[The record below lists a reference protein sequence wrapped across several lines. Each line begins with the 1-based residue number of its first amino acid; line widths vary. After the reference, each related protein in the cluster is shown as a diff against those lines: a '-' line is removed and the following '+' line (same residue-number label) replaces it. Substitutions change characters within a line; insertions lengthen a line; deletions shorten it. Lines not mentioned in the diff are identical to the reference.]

1 MCRKKRQQ
9 EIPCRRDSTNCDIL
23 RHRGHGERV
32 ALLGVGQ
39 GGDAAGEGG
48 LVDDALGDGIG
59 HVDLV
64 PVAADVDLVPGVV
77 AAAGVALG
85 EGAGDV
91 LAAAHG
97 GEEGREVV
105 ADALVAVQ
113 GGGGVGDVL
122 ADLAGGDVVSELG
135 VVGVVTGDVVVNR
148 GDLVHVGLGVLAE
161 RGGLLAHIVTGGEL
175 HIGRG
180 DEVRGVGVFDL
191 GVDLLAGHDAVGR
204 AGDVLAEGDGVGAVA
219 LLEGED
225 GVLAA
230 RAVFVRRLFVTVLDA
245 DLQFGIGGI
254 VDGDETILGIRG
266 VNGGAIGSAGVHNR
280 EHGHDNKHCEHSAGM
295 TKQPF
300 HTAISF
306 R

>member
-1 MCRKKRQQ
+1 M
-9 EIPCRRDSTNCDIL
+9 
-23 RHRGHGERV
+23 
-32 ALLGVGQ
+32 
-39 GGDAAGEGG
+39 
-48 LVDDALGDGIG
+48 
-59 HVDLV
+59 
-64 PVAADVDLVPGVV
+64 V

-97 GEEGREVV
+97 GEEGGEVV

-122 ADLAGGDVVSELG
+122 ADLAGGDVARELG
-135 VVGVVTGDVVVNR
+135 VVGVVTGDVVVDR
-148 GDLVHVGLGVLAE
+148 GDLVHIGLGVLAE

-175 HIGRG
+175 HVGRG
-180 DEVRGVGVFDL
+180 DEVRSVGVFNL
-191 GVDLLAGHDAVGR
+191 GVDLLGGHDAVGR
-204 AGDVLAEGDGVGAVA
+204 AGDVLAEGNGVGAVA

-230 RAVFVRRLFVTVLDA
+230 RAVLVGRLFVTVLDA
-245 DLQFGIGGI
+245 DLQFGIGGV

>member
-1 MCRKKRQQ
+1 MQKKTAAGNT
-9 EIPCRRDSTNCDIL
+9 CRRDSMNCDIL

-48 LVDDALGDGIG
+48 LVDDALGDGVG

-122 ADLAGGDVVSELG
+122 ADLAGGDVARELG
-135 VVGVVTGDVVVNR
+135 VVGVVTGDVVVDR
-148 GDLVHVGLGVLAE
+148 GDLVHVGLSVLAE

-180 DEVRGVGVFDL
+180 DEVRGVGVFNL
-191 GVDLLAGHDAVGR
+191 GVDALAGHDAVGR

-230 RAVFVRRLFVTVLDA
+230 RAVFVRRLFVAVLDA
-245 DLQFGIGGI
+245 DLQFGIGGV
-254 VDGDETILGIRG
+254 VDGDKTILGIRG

>member
-1 MCRKKRQQ
+1 MR
-9 EIPCRRDSTNCDIL
+9 
-23 RHRGHGERV
+23 
-32 ALLGVGQ
+32 
-39 GGDAAGEGG
+39 
-48 LVDDALGDGIG
+48 
-59 HVDLV
+59 
-64 PVAADVDLVPGVV
+64 
-77 AAAGVALG
+77 
-85 EGAGDV
+85 
-91 LAAAHG
+91 
-97 GEEGREVV
+97 REVV

-113 GGGGVGDVL
+113 GGSGVGDVL

-135 VVGVVTGDVVVNR
+135 VVGVVTGDVVVDR

-161 RGGLLAHIVTGGEL
+161 LSGLLAYIVAGGEL
-175 HIGRG
+175 HVGRG
-180 DEVRGVGVFDL
+180 DEVRGVGVFNL
-191 GVDLLAGHDAVGR
+191 GVDLLAGHNAVGR

-230 RAVFVRRLFVTVLDA
+230 RAVLVGRLFVTVLDA
-245 DLQFGIGGI
+245 DLQFGIGGV

-280 EHGHDNKHCEHSAGM
+280 EHGHDKKHCEHSAGM